1 VVQEDAVPL
10 NGVRTAA
17 IAAQYSGSNQ
27 AGANLGA
34 ASEGGAREG
43 GAGEGGAN
51 EGANKRERTMAVSLR
66 ESVQRVSDPRSL
78 DASVEEVFR
87 LMLGLECQ
95 RDAGTAVVE
104 NESVTAVVG
113 FGGLLSGACVFR
125 SGAGAARKIAAQMTG
140 MEFTAIDDT
149 VKDGIGEI
157 CNMLAGSWKG
167 KVPELAANCGLSIL
181 AVITGRDYN
190 LHVQAPEF
198 QLRHT
203 YRFGD
208 EVFEV
213 SIVCD
218 GLQ

>member
-1 VVQEDAVPL
+1 MLL

-17 IAAQYSGSNQ
+17 V
-27 AGANLGA
+27 AGRA
-34 ASEGGAREG
+34 GGAVRG
-43 GAGEGGAN
+43 GADE
-51 EGANKRERTMAVSLR
+51 REQTIAVSLR
-66 ESVQRVSDPRSL
+66 ESVERVSDPRNL

-87 LMLGLECQ
+87 LMLGIEC
-95 RDAGTAVVE
+95 RREAGQGVVE
-104 NESVTAVVG
+104 RESVTAVVG

-125 SGAGAARKIAAQMTG
+125 SGAGTAMKIAERMTG
-140 MEFTAIDDT
+140 MEFDAIDNT

-157 CNMLAGSWKG
+157 CNMLAGAWKG
-167 KVPELAANCGLSIL
+167 KVPELAAHCGLSVP

-198 QLRHT
+198 QLHHG
-203 YRFGD
+203 YRFGE

-213 SIVCD
+213 TIVCD